1 MGRTVVRCDY
11 ITLEPLKLES
21 VDRSEE
27 EAYGEML
34 ELVQSADGMERLTE
48 RLKEQLR
55 LGAAP
60 YLVGPHASE
69 VVEAVCC
76 DEIQRI
82 GTSIAEAQGLAAASV
97 RVKAGVAGTY
107 WRPAVQPNRTV

>member
-55 LGAAP
+55 LGEARARCRPRAAP
-60 YLVGPHASE
+60 TKPQRKQASGVLELMSADGSRQSRQVTPCLSVYWQVCNPYEIE
-69 VVEAVCC
+69 V
-76 DEIQRI
+76 
-82 GTSIAEAQGLAAASV
+82 
-97 RVKAGVAGTY
+97 
-107 WRPAVQPNRTV
+107 N